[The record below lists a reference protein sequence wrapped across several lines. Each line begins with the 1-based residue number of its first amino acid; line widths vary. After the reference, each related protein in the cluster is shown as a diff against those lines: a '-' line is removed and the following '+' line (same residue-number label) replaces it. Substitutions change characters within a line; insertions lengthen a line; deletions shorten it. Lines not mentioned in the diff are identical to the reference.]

1 MFSLFFGWVLS
12 CVLPPCKW
20 IHEFPLL
27 NVFIFKHDHL
37 YCPLAFR
44 KKHVSA
50 ILNIRGMT
58 RQAERQEI
66 LNVVKD
72 IESSDGSSDGG
83 LARLSRDHALFSE
96 VPVTSEV
103 HCLNVGLSRIAIT
116 ASSCFTTLRPHSHK
130 TRRPVPENPNDILWA
145 AIKVRK
151 GEMIHDLLTLI
162 PSVPCST
169 AMFSKTRTI
178 TVVN

>member
-1 MFSLFFGWVLS
+1 MNKTWHSII
-12 CVLPPCKW
+12 CTC
-20 IHEFPLL
+20 
-27 NVFIFKHDHL
+27 DHL
-37 YCPLAFR
+37 LHPLVFR

-72 IESSDGSSDGG
+72 IESSDGSSNGG
-83 LARLSRDHALFSE
+83 SARLSRDRAVFSE

-103 HCLNVGLSRIAIT
+103 HCLNVGLSRIAIA

-130 TRRPVPENPNDILWA
+130 TRRPVQGNTNDVLWA
-145 AIKVRK
+145 AIKVQPR
-151 GEMIHDLLTLI
+151 EMMQHDCDHEMNW
-162 PSVPCST
+162 VC
-169 AMFSKTRTI
+169 AWMNAAQQN
-178 TVVN
+178 V

>member
-1 MFSLFFGWVLS
+1 MQVSTWWFEGS

-20 IHEFPLL
+20 VHEFPLL
-27 NVFIFKHDHL
+27 NVPIFKCDRL
-37 YCPLAFR
+37 YCPLVDR

-103 HCLNVGLSRIAIT
+103 HCLNVGLSRFAIA

-130 TRRPVPENPNDILWA
+130 TRRAVPENPNDVLWA
-145 AIKVRK
+145 AARVEKVKRFVTF
-151 GEMIHDLLTLI
+151 EH
-162 PSVPCST
+162 
-169 AMFSKTRTI
+169 
-178 TVVN
+178 